1 MKSKLIIFCFF
12 SILCFTGFSQ
22 EKRIL
27 LAPNA
32 DYNTAVPLITLDG
45 KETGIKLP
53 VMLNWDNK
61 SDVIQVEI
69 KNIKS
74 EQALY
79 LFSGL
84 TTFKEIKK
92 AKKKIKF
99 SKEITK
105 SSNPKN
111 SVRSIHNDWLINTQ
125 IDDAVKA
132 RIINLQDP
140 PGTFIKFKII
150 NSNNASSSINIH
162 IYMGKNSKKGAFI
175 ETIAELK
182 LDIDLKGPCQDA
194 ELKNIITLLNKKIKE
209 ITTATTNLNEDK
221 NELAELPLKSVRNL
235 KPKPAS
241 KDKKISSI
249 ADEKYVK
256 YSNCDI
262 LNEVISDYNS
272 EIEAHENALNS
283 YNQLLEDRK
292 KEIPNTPVN
301 NCQFLKTA
309 NEKLM
314 NLYYRI
320 EQSAPKNRPSFQA
333 EYDTIKNATEVNENC
348 KEYAAY
354 KEWCR
359 GIEKLI
365 KK

>member
-1 MKSKLIIFCFF
+1 MKSKLIIFCFLT
-12 SILCFTGFSQ
+12 ILCFTGFSQ
-22 EKRIL
+22 EKRIF
-27 LAPNA
+27 LAPNS

-45 KETGIKLP
+45 KDTGIKLP
-53 VMLNWDNK
+53 VMLNWDNRT
-61 SDVIQVEI
+61 DVIQVEI

-84 TTFKEIKK
+84 TSFKDIKK

-99 SKEITK
+99 SKEIAK
-105 SSNPKN
+105 SANPKKT
-111 SVRSIHNDWLINTQ
+111 VRSLHNDWLINTQ

-132 RIINLQDP
+132 KIINLQDP
-140 PGTFIKFKII
+140 PGTFLKFKII
-150 NSNNASSSINIH
+150 NSNNASLSINAH
-162 IYMGKNSKKGAFI
+162 VYMGKNSKKGAFI
-175 ETIAELK
+175 ESIAEMK

-194 ELKNIITLLNKKIKE
+194 ELKNIISLLNKKIKE
-209 ITTATTNLNEDK
+209 ITTASTKMNEDK
-221 NELAELPLKSVRNL
+221 NELAELPLYNVRSL

-262 LNEVISDYNS
+262 LNEVISDYNT
-272 EIEAHENALNS
+272 EIDTYENAINS
-283 YNQLLEDRK
+283 YNQLLEERK
-292 KEIPNTPVN
+292 KSIPSTPVN
-301 NCQFLKTA
+301 SCQFLKTA

-314 NLYYRI
+314 NLYYKI
-320 EQSAPKNRPSFQA
+320 EQSAQKNRPSFQS
-333 EYDTIKNATEVNENC
+333 EYDNIKNATEINENC